1 MTVRSEPD
9 FHQIL
14 NVAEFQIGVGQIGW
28 MYSMSDK
35 DTRVEELLAEMELL
49 DIRLNDNPLDA
60 SANARWNYL
69 NTIVTELNKFG

>member
-1 MTVRSEPD
+1 
-9 FHQIL
+9 
-14 NVAEFQIGVGQIGW
+14 
-28 MYSMSDK
+28 MSDK

-49 DIRLNDNPLDA
+49 DIRLNDNPLDT